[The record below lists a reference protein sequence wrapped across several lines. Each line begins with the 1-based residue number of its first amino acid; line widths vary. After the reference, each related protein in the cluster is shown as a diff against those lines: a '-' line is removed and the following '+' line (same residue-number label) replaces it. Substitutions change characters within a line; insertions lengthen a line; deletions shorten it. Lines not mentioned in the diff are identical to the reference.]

1 MYVCMYRRKY
11 GHEFRHATQAEIN
24 RRQGSRLCV
33 RNVYAKRVLA
43 GGRRKQKARGV
54 RRMCVIIARV
64 CILLVKISVCSSCEL
79 SHRIYVHHTPE
90 CFSVSTPKPSLDA
103 RNRRR
108 RQEPFASSPAEANIL
123 CSTSAIE

>member
-1 MYVCMYRRKY
+1 
-11 GHEFRHATQAEIN
+11 
-24 RRQGSRLCV
+24 
-33 RNVYAKRVLA
+33 
-43 GGRRKQKARGV
+43 
-54 RRMCVIIARV
+54 MCVIIARV

-79 SHRIYVHHTPE
+79 SHRIYVHHTPG

-123 CSTSAIE
+123 CSTAAIEESRMLLSAAQNGS

>member
-1 MYVCMYRRKY
+1 
-11 GHEFRHATQAEIN
+11 
-24 RRQGSRLCV
+24 
-33 RNVYAKRVLA
+33 
-43 GGRRKQKARGV
+43 
-54 RRMCVIIARV
+54 MCVIIARV

-79 SHRIYVHHTPE
+79 SHRIYVHHTPG

-123 CSTSAIE
+123 CSTSAIEESRMLLSAQNGT

>member
-1 MYVCMYRRKY
+1 V
-11 GHEFRHATQAEIN
+11 EEENN
-24 RRQGSRLCV
+24 RRVEFGVCV
-33 RNVYAKRVLA
+33 LLSRVL
-43 GGRRKQKARGV
+43 
-54 RRMCVIIARV
+54 

-123 CSTSAIE
+123 CSTSAIEESRMLLSAAQNGS